1 MQAAKKII
9 SDQLSAI
16 YPKEEIAGITK
27 LIFKKILKLSGI
39 QLHLQKDEVISAAN
53 LAEIKDIVNQLVQF
67 KPIQYILGESHFYG
81 LTFTVDKSVLIPRSE
96 TEELVDWI
104 INDYKHLAPKILDIG
119 TGSGCIPITILTHL
133 PEASAEAWDI
143 SEQALVVANE
153 NAINN
158 MAKVNFRHIDLFNAP
173 SEPGKYDVIVS
184 NPPYVTDAEKGLM
197 HQNVLDYEPHNA
209 LFVPDQDPLLFYA
222 KIAELALIDL
232 KPNGHLYFEINE
244 QFGSQTLEL
253 LSSKGYVNL
262 VLKKDLNGK
271 DRIIKAQ
278 QPL

>member
-1 MQAAKKII
+1 MQAAKKFI
-9 SDQLSAI
+9 SDQLSKI

-27 LIFKKILKLSGI
+27 LIFEKILKLSGI
-39 QLHLQKDEVISAAN
+39 QLHLQKDDVISAAN

-81 LTFTVDKSVLIPRSE
+81 LTFKVTESVLIPRSE

-104 INDYKHLAPKILDIG
+104 IQDYTELAPKILDIG
-119 TGSGCIPITILTHL
+119 TGSGCIPISLLLHI
-133 PEASAEAWDI
+133 PKASAEAWDI
-143 SEQALVVANE
+143 SEQALLVANG

-158 MAKVNFRHIDLFNAP
+158 KIEVNFRHIDLFKASEEP
-173 SEPGKYDVIVS
+173 SKYDVIVS
-184 NPPYVTDAEKGLM
+184 NPPYVTDGEKGLM

-244 QFGSQTLEL
+244 QFGQEISEL

-271 DRIIKAQ
+271 DRMIKAQ
-278 QPL
+278 RLL

>member
-9 SDQLSAI
+9 SDQLSKI

-27 LIFKKILKLSGI
+27 LIFEKILKLSGI
-39 QLHLQKDEVISAAN
+39 QLHLQKDDVISAAN

-81 LTFTVDKSVLIPRSE
+81 LTFKVTESVLIPRSE

-104 INDYKHLAPKILDIG
+104 IQDYTELAPKILDIG
-119 TGSGCIPITILTHL
+119 TGSGCIPISLLLHI
-133 PEASAEAWDI
+133 PKASAEAWDI
-143 SEQALVVANE
+143 SEQALLVANG

-158 MAKVNFRHIDLFNAP
+158 KIEVNFRHIDLFKASEEP
-173 SEPGKYDVIVS
+173 SKYDVIVS
-184 NPPYVTDAEKGLM
+184 NPPYVTDGEKGLM

-209 LFVPDQDPLLFYA
+209 LFVPDQDPLLFFA

-244 QFGSQTLEL
+244 QFGQEISEL

-271 DRIIKAQ
+271 DRMIKAQ
-278 QPL
+278 RPL

>member
-27 LIFKKILKLSGI
+27 LIFEKILKLSGI

-81 LTFTVDKSVLIPRSE
+81 LTFTVDNSVLIPRSE

-104 INDYKHLAPKILDIG
+104 IKDYKHLAPKILDIG
-119 TGSGCIPITILTHL
+119 TGSGCIPISILAHL

-158 MAKVNFRHIDLFNAP
+158 KVKVSFHHLDLFKAP
-173 SEPGKYDVIVS
+173 EEPGKYDVIVS
-184 NPPYVTDAEKGLM
+184 NPPYVTDSEKGLM
-197 HQNVLDYEPHNA
+197 HQNVLNYEPHTA
-209 LFVPDQDPLLFYA
+209 LFVTDQDPLLFYA

-244 QFGSQTLEL
+244 QFGSQTLEF

-271 DRIIKAQ
+271 DRMIKAQ
-278 QPL
+278 RPL

>member
-1 MQAAKKII
+1 MQAAKKFI
-9 SDQLSAI
+9 SDQLSPI

-27 LIFKKILKLSGI
+27 LIFEKVLKLSGI
-39 QLHLQKDEVISAAN
+39 QLHLQKEEAISAAN

-81 LTFTVDKSVLIPRSE
+81 LTFKVTESVLIPRSE

-104 INDYKHLAPKILDIG
+104 IKDYAELAPKILDIG
-119 TGSGCIPITILTHL
+119 TGSGCIPISLLLHI
-133 PEASAEAWDI
+133 PKASAEAWDI

-158 MAKVNFRHIDLFNAP
+158 KVKVSFHHLDLFKTP
-173 SEPGKYDVIVS
+173 EEPDKYDVIVS
-184 NPPYVTDAEKGLM
+184 NPPYVTDSEKELM
-197 HQNVLDYEPHNA
+197 HQNVLNYEPHTA

-232 KPNGHLYFEINE
+232 KPNGQLYLEINE

-253 LSSKGYVNL
+253 LSAKGYVNL

-271 DRIIKAQ
+271 DRMIKAQ
-278 QPL
+278 RPI

>member
-1 MQAAKKII
+1 MQAAKKFI
-9 SDQLSAI
+9 SDQLSPI

-27 LIFKKILKLSGI
+27 LIFEKVLKLSGI
-39 QLHLQKDEVISAAN
+39 QLHLQKEEAISAAN

-81 LTFTVDKSVLIPRSE
+81 LTFKVTESVLIPRSE

-104 INDYKHLAPKILDIG
+104 IKDYAELAPKILDIG
-119 TGSGCIPITILTHL
+119 TGSGCIPISLLLHI
-133 PEASAEAWDI
+133 PKASAEAWDI

-158 MAKVNFRHIDLFNAP
+158 KVKVSFHHLDLFKAP
-173 SEPGKYDVIVS
+173 EEPDKYDVIVS
-184 NPPYVTDAEKGLM
+184 NPPYVTDSEKELM
-197 HQNVLDYEPHNA
+197 HQNVLNYEPHTA
-209 LFVPDQDPLLFYA
+209 LFVTDQDPLLFYA

-232 KPNGHLYFEINE
+232 KPNGHLYLEINE

-253 LSSKGYVNL
+253 LSAKGYVNL

-271 DRIIKAQ
+271 DRMIKAQ
-278 QPL
+278 RPI